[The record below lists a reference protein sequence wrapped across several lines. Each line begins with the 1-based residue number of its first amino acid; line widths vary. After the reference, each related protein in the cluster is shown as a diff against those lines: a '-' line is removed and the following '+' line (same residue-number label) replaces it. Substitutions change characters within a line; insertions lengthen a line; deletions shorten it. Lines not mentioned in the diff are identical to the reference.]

1 MIEEMIG
8 LFLIGITVGAFVSW
22 WITYSYMKSDW
33 ELGKKSN
40 TAADWEH
47 NTTVPSVASLLDENA
62 NWSAFF
68 DNEDIEIPKGLK
80 ERILSNIDKQ
90 IKEEEETCH

>member
-22 WITYSYMKSDW
+22 WITYSYMKPDW

-47 NTTVPSVASLLDENA
+47 NTTLLDENA
-62 NWSAFF
+62 NWSGFF

-80 ERILSNIDKQ
+80 ERILSNIDKK
-90 IKEEEETCH
+90 IEEVD